1 MAFRLKYILE
11 RLLQATF
18 VLIGISIVAFLF
30 THLSGDP
37 VAAMLPPDAT
47 QEEIEE
53 LRHQMGLDKALYIQY
68 MLFLQRASRGD
79 FGHSF
84 RYKTSALQLVFERVP
99 ATFILTMSSLLL
111 ALWLTIPA
119 GILSARFRHAFPDR
133 LGMLFIICGQSIPVF
148 WSAMMLIMLFA
159 IHWRLL
165 PPSGY
170 EGWSALILPA
180 ITLAI
185 HSAAELA
192 RLLRTSMLE
201 VLNMEYIRTAR
212 AKGIHE
218 VLVVCQHTFRNA
230 LIPLVTMI
238 GVQFGVLMGG
248 AVVTE
253 SIFAWPGLGRLTI
266 EAIYSRDIPLVQA
279 CVVFFAVVITLVNLV
294 IDLSYPFID
303 PRITYES

>member
-1 MAFRLKYILE
+1 ME
-11 RLLQATF
+11 RLLQALL
-18 VLIGISIVAFLF
+18 VLAGISVIAFLF

-37 VAAMLPPDAT
+37 VAAMLPPDAS
-47 QEEIEE
+47 QKEIDE
-53 LRHQMGLDKALYIQY
+53 LRVLIGLDKPLYVQY
-68 MLFLQRASRGD
+68 AFFLQRVLHGD
-79 FGHSF
+79 FGRSF
-84 RYKTSALQLVFERVP
+84 RYKISPLTLVFERVP
-99 ATFILTMSSLLL
+99 ATFILTVSSLLL
-111 ALWLTIPA
+111 SIWLAIPT
-119 GILSARFRHAFPDR
+119 GILSARFRNALPDR
-133 LGMLFIICGQSIPVF
+133 GGMIFIVSGQSIPVF

-159 IHWRLL
+159 VHWRLL

-170 EGWSALILPA
+170 EGWKALVLPTV
-180 ITLAI
+180 TLAL
-185 HSAAELA
+185 HSAAEFA

-201 VLNMEYIRTAR
+201 VLNMDYIRTAR
-212 AKGIHE
+212 AKGIME
-218 VLVVCQHTFRNA
+218 ALLVCKHAFRNA

-279 CVVFFAVVITLVNLV
+279 CVLFFAVVITLVNLL

-303 PRITYES
+303 PRITYE